1 MAFKREIQGVVVKIA
16 GEKPQVFWL
25 KEKWFIQDIE
35 KLLNAL
41 KNI

>member
-16 GEKPQVFWL
+16 GEKTASVL
-25 KEKWFIQDIE
+25 VERKVVHQDIE